1 MPYVFKQ
8 YSKTRA
14 NVVNYQRIN
23 DLSEE
28 DFSTRRRTSHDVD
41 PEIIF
46 DRFVKD
52 YKNENENADFNKQ

>member
-1 MPYVFKQ
+1 VPYVFKQ

-14 NVVNYQRIN
+14 NVVNYHRIN
-23 DLSEE
+23 DFSDE
-28 DFSTRRRTSHDVD
+28 DFISRRRTSHDVD

-52 YKNENENADFNKQ
+52 YKNENENADFNK